1 MANALQ
7 DCVILLGDSLT
18 QRQDVPGNLNE
29 MMNKAYLRKLDVI
42 NRGFGGYNSACIWPL
57 MDHIFAPKENAA
69 TAQRVRM
76 VTLWLGTND
85 SVIQPGWAHVPLA
98 DFIDHMN
105 HFLRLLTS
113 PTSPYTV
120 ADTPLSIVLITPTPP
135 SYLTMDDFK
144 RTIRTMDATRE
155 YKDAVLKIGEEWK
168 ANESGPENTT
178 GWKIETLD
186 FWEAMMDAAGEE
198 VEEGLAPFY
207 IDGVHYTSAGYNL
220 LWDRLAS
227 LIKTKFAGRGLDFE
241 DLSDLPHRTPWV
253 DKVPYSSPEKIPDMM
268 ALPKFR

>member
-1 MANALQ
+1 
-7 DCVILLGDSLT
+7 
-18 QRQDVPGNLNE
+18 
-29 MMNKAYLRKLDVI
+29 
-42 NRGFGGYNSACIWPL
+42 
-57 MDHIFAPKENAA
+57 
-69 TAQRVRM
+69 
-76 VTLWLGTND
+76 
-85 SVIQPGWAHVPLA
+85 
-98 DFIDHMN
+98 MN

-155 YKDAVLKIGEEWK
+155 YKDAVLKIGK

-207 IDGVHYTSAGYNL
+207 
-220 LWDRLAS
+220 
-227 LIKTKFAGRGLDFE
+227 
-241 DLSDLPHRTPWV
+241 
-253 DKVPYSSPEKIPDMM
+253 M
-268 ALPKFR
+268 